1 MNLEWSDQAIDSL
14 RETARY
20 IGQSFGVK
28 ARVRFRQEVHYVEGL
43 LREHPHLGAPEP
55 FLANRPLL
63 YRSVVVGHLNKIV
76 YRVLDDRIEIVDF
89 WDTRREPQAQAGE
102 VKE

>member
-1 MNLEWSDQAIDSL
+1 MRVVWLNKAKLSL
-14 RETARY
+14 RQTNSY
-20 IGQSFGVK
+20 IKIVFGNK
-28 ARVRFRQEVHYVEGL
+28 RKEEFQQEVNHIGML
-43 LREHPHLGAPEP
+43 LSQHPHLGAPEP
-55 FLANRPLL
+55 FLADRPLL

-89 WDTRREPQAQAGE
+89 WDTRREPQAQAGQ